1 MKGGY
6 NMARRI
12 GVDLGSANTLFYLK
26 DNGII
31 LSSPT
36 VIAIDT
42 NTGKDVAIGSAAKKM
57 LGKTPP
63 NIKVSRP
70 VRDGVIS
77 DMDDTT
83 LFVARLLE
91 KTELI
96 SFFSRPDAYVCVPT
110 KCTEVE
116 RRAVQTAVYEA
127 GTRNVTLVEE
137 PLAAAVGAGLKVLS
151 PKGSMIVDIG
161 EGTTETAVISL
172 GDIVV
177 TRSQKVAGASLDRSI
192 MNYFFNERKMEI
204 GDLTAER
211 LKIKLGVAHVSI
223 NRGEQEVLGRNLS
236 TGLIQVSTVN
246 SREILYAIR
255 PALASI
261 VYQIKSTLE
270 ATPPEL
276 TSDIVGSGIV
286 LSGGGALL
294 PGISEYISAELGM
307 KVRVA
312 QKPLEC
318 VCTGIGRMLE
328 SEGELN
334 KILIKDY

>member
-1 MKGGY
+1 
-6 NMARRI
+6 MARQI
-12 GVDLGSANTLFYLK
+12 GIDLGSANTLIYLK

-36 VIAIDT
+36 VIALDK
-42 NTGKDVAIGSAAKKM
+42 NTGKDLCYGSQAKKM
-57 LGKTPP
+57 LGKTPKY
-63 NIKVSRP
+63 IRVSKP
-70 VRDGVIS
+70 VREGVIA

-83 LFVARLLE
+83 LFITRLLE

-116 RRAVQTAVYEA
+116 RRAVQTAIYEA
-127 GTRNVTLVEE
+127 GTRNVSLVQE

-151 PKGSMIVDIG
+151 AKGRMIVDIG
-161 EGTTETAVISL
+161 EGTTEVAVISL

-177 TRSQKVAGASLDRSI
+177 SRSQKIAGSNLDSAI
-192 MNYFFNERKMEI
+192 MNYLYNERRIEV
-204 GDLTAER
+204 GELTAER
-211 LKIKLGVAHVSI
+211 LKVKVGVANPLI
-223 NRGEQEVLGRNLS
+223 NRGEAQVVGRNLK
-236 TGLIQVSTVN
+236 TGMAISSTVS
-246 SREILYAIR
+246 SREIHYAIK

-261 VYQIKSTLE
+261 VHQIRQTLE

-276 TSDIVGSGIV
+276 TSDVCNNGIV

-294 PGISEYISAELGM
+294 PGLSDYVSAELGV
-307 KVRVA
+307 KVLLA
-312 QKPLEC
+312 PKPLES
-318 VCTGIGRMLE
+318 VCIGIGKMLE

-334 KILIKDY
+334 KILYKEYQ

>member
-1 MKGGY
+1 
-6 NMARRI
+6 MARQI
-12 GVDLGSANTLFYLK
+12 GIDLGSANTLIYLK

-36 VIAIDT
+36 VIALDK
-42 NTGKDVAIGSAAKKM
+42 NTGKDLCYGSQAKKM
-57 LGKTPP
+57 LGKTPKY
-63 NIKVSRP
+63 IRVSKP
-70 VRDGVIS
+70 VREGVIA

-83 LFVARLLE
+83 LLITRLLE

-116 RRAVQTAVYEA
+116 RRAVQTAIYEA
-127 GTRNVTLVEE
+127 GTRNVSLVQE

-151 PKGSMIVDIG
+151 AKGRMIVDIG
-161 EGTTETAVISL
+161 EGTTEVAVISL

-177 TRSQKVAGASLDRSI
+177 SRSQKIAGSNLDSAI
-192 MNYFFNERKMEI
+192 MNYLYNERRIEV
-204 GDLTAER
+204 GELTAER
-211 LKIKLGVAHVSI
+211 LKVKVGVANPLI
-223 NRGEQEVLGRNLS
+223 NRGEAQVVGRNLK
-236 TGLIQVSTVN
+236 TGMAISSTVS
-246 SREILYAIR
+246 SREIHYAIK

-261 VYQIKSTLE
+261 VHQIRQTLE

-276 TSDIVGSGIV
+276 TSDVCNNGIV

-294 PGISEYISAELGM
+294 SGLADYVSAELGV
-307 KVRVA
+307 KVLLA
-312 QKPLEC
+312 PKPLES
-318 VCTGIGRMLE
+318 VCIGIGKMLE

-334 KILIKDY
+334 KILYKEYQ